1 MDATNAHR
9 PSRGDRWSIWLF
21 ITAGTA
27 IVIWTIVGAVMR
39 CVELLSPGSVQVHAE
54 FIDTVVDAPI
64 GEGGAAVPVSLESA
78 VLTVDALPAASVV
91 AGVLGQFALV
101 VTTATIVVCLVLVSH
116 GMLRGE
122 VFSRRNTVL
131 VTAAGLTGLVGVA
144 AVRFFGNMVAN
155 GAFARLGDFDD
166 HAVLSIEPF
175 PFVIA
180 AFVVAVVGTAFSIG
194 DRLQRDTTG
203 LV

>member
-1 MDATNAHR
+1 MDAANAHR
-9 PSRGDRWSIWLF
+9 PSRGDRGAIWLF
-21 ITAGTA
+21 IIAGAA
-27 IVIWTIVGAVMR
+27 IVIWTIVGAVLR
-39 CVELLSPGSVQVHAE
+39 CVELLSAGPVPVHAE

-78 VLTVDALPAASVV
+78 VLSVDALPAASVV
-91 AGVLGQFALV
+91 AGVLGQIALV
-101 VTTATIVVCLVLVSH
+101 VTTATIVLCLVLVSR

-122 VFSRRNTVL
+122 VFSRRNTTL
-131 VTAAGLTGLVGVA
+131 VSVAGITGLVGVA

-155 GAFARLGDFDD
+155 GAIAALGDFDD
-166 HAVLSIEPF
+166 NAILTIEPF

-180 AFVVAVVGTAFSIG
+180 AFVVAVVGAAFSIG